1 MTDPPPASQRTIYL
15 PFSEGE
21 ADEILDDLP
30 LGHSVSEAT
39 RSLYRRLRDAR
50 RNPPQGGPLPH
61 QRYPDGDDIMY
72 APMQP
77 VRPVPEKEPRAGHG
91 ICTRDTSGIYG
102 LGVVCNVFIAS
113 DGATAV
119 RWLGGPP
126 QGPPRWEFYDNSG
139 ATPFEQLDRHNGA
152 IEVIWLETGTDE

>member
-1 MTDPPPASQRTIYL
+1 MTDPSPQRTIYL
-15 PFSEGE
+15 PFSVGE

-39 RSLYRRLRDAR
+39 RDLYRRLRDAT
-50 RNPPQGGPLPH
+50 RNPPQAGPVPH
-61 QRYPDGDDIMY
+61 QPGSDDIMY

-77 VRPVPEKEPRAGHG
+77 VRPAPETEPRTGHG
-91 ICTRDTSGIYG
+91 ICTRDTSGTLG
-102 LGVVCNVFIAS
+102 LGIVCDIFTAS

-126 QGPPRWEFYDNSG
+126 RGQPRWEFYDNPG
-139 ATPFEQLDRHNGA
+139 TAPLEQLSTYNGDFQ
-152 IEVIWLETGTDE
+152 IIWLTTDK